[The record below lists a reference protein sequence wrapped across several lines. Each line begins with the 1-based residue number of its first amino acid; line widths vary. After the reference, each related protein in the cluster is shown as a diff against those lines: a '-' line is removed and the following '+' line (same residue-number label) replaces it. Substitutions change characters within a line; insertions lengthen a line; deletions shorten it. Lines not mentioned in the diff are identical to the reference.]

1 MKTPRGSPGPAPPA
15 IVVNRRT
22 ARARPGDVYIGRPS
36 RWGNPFVVG
45 RDGTRDQV
53 IERYRRRLWTDLLR
67 RRIARSD
74 LAALIGKRLV
84 CWCAPAPCHGDVL
97 AAAAA
102 WAAGGGELSA
112 AAWRPDTPDAMT
124 QSGRA
129 VE

>member
-1 MKTPRGSPGPAPPA
+1 MKTHRGSPGPAPPA

-53 IERYRRRLWTDLLR
+53 IERYRRRLWTDLQQG
-67 RRIARSD
+67 RITRSD
-74 LAALIGKRLV
+74 LAALAGKRLV

-102 WAAGGGELSA
+102 WTAGGGELSA
-112 AAWRPDTPDAMT
+112 AAWRPAEGV
-124 QSGRA
+124 Q
-129 VE
+129 